1 MSLGKKQVSDIS
13 DLVEYNQRRHIG
25 FHVKSHAKH
34 KQGTIKQCRHDL
46 IRFGPYKN
54 SFDTLLEKEAH

>member
-1 MSLGKKQVSDIS
+1 MSLGKKQVSYIS

-25 FHVKSHAKH
+25 SYVKSHAKH

-54 SFDTLLEKEAH
+54 FFDMLLEKEAH

>member
-1 MSLGKKQVSDIS
+1 MSLGKKQVSYIS

-25 FHVKSHAKH
+25 SYVKSHAKH